1 MADYHGNTFMFGER
15 LVDVDLFSC
24 CVMNARNFEQS
35 QFFVFFVG
43 AFVVEWIDWTMR
55 YTRMVVTGRRTFKA
69 GGKSY
74 SMILHFLT
82 LTAGFDVSIRQPSF
96 TGSSQVTVSQLW
108 EINDHA
114 SPTPTNALIFFV
126 TIFSI
131 FKALVKN
138 TLLIC
143 FPLIGWSVI
152 GISGSNLMVFVV
164 RTIRQSNLR

>member
-1 MADYHGNTFMFGER
+1 
-15 LVDVDLFSC
+15 
-24 CVMNARNFEQS
+24 
-35 QFFVFFVG
+35 
-43 AFVVEWIDWTMR
+43 MR

-164 RTIRQSNLR
+164 RTIRQSPSHGTKCACTTIGWQESHGNAAANRVGRALCVNWKLVSIANKGEGKRCSHGKC

>member
-1 MADYHGNTFMFGER
+1 MFGER
-15 LVDVDLFSC
+15 LVDVDVFSY
-24 CVMNARNFEQS
+24 CVINSRNFEQS
-35 QFFVFFVG
+35 HSFLFFCCCFFFVG
-43 AFVVEWIDWTMR
+43 WTDWIMR
-55 YTRMVVTGRRTFKA
+55 YKRMVATGRRTFKV

-82 LTAGFDVSIRQPSF
+82 LTAGFDVSISQPSF

-114 SPTPTNALIFFV
+114 SPTPTNALIFFFV

-143 FPLIGWSVI
+143 FPLIGGSVI
-152 GISGSNLMVFVV
+152 GISGSNLMVFGY
-164 RTIRQSNLR
+164 

>member
-1 MADYHGNTFMFGER
+1 MWICFHVVWWMLEILNKATVF
-15 LVDVDLFSC
+15 C
-24 CVMNARNFEQS
+24 
-35 QFFVFFVG
+35 FFVG

>member
-1 MADYHGNTFMFGER
+1 MFGER
-15 LVDVDLFSC
+15 LVDVDVFSY
-24 CVMNARNFEQS
+24 CVMNSRNFEQS
-35 QFFVFFVG
+35 HSFLFFCWCFCCRVNWLNHEIQKDG
-43 AFVVEWIDWTMR
+43 GDWKKN
-55 YTRMVVTGRRTFKA
+55 FQS
-69 GGKSY
+69 KSY

-82 LTAGFDVSIRQPSF
+82 LTAGFDVSISQPSF

-143 FPLIGWSVI
+143 FPLICWSVI
-152 GISGSNLMVFVV
+152 GISGSNLMVFGY
-164 RTIRQSNLR
+164 